1 MLVTS
6 NDIHRE
12 FVFTSRQFLNQLRE
26 LAVTQLVRVV
36 PCLDETFDDTV
47 GKSAGLHAFAIR
59 MYMEGG
65 ATTCMDNGIASQK
78 KTSLEATPSDPIEAL
93 SFYSGYRFF
102 SY

>member
-36 PCLDETFDDTV
+36 PCLDETFDDIFTIFIFCTLV
-47 GKSAGLHAFAIR
+47 ADVL
-59 MYMEGG
+59 
-65 ATTCMDNGIASQK
+65 
-78 KTSLEATPSDPIEAL
+78 SLL
-93 SFYSGYRFF
+93 
-102 SY
+102 